1 MTSLRISLI
10 AAVAITGSLQ
20 AEKMMKLEQLPAP
33 VQKTVKEQTQS
44 AKMVGLSK
52 EKEGGKT
59 VYELETSADGKSR
72 DLMIDAA
79 GAILSVE
86 QEVTLDSVPPAA
98 KSSLEKKVGT
108 GKITKVETITKGSDV
123 AYEAAFTTKSGKK
136 AEYVVNADG
145 TPHK

>member
-10 AAVAITGSLQ
+10 AAVAITGRLQ
-20 AEKMMKLEQLPAP
+20 AEKMIRLEQLPAP
-33 VQKTVKEQTQS
+33 VQKTVKEQTQN

-59 VYELETSADGKSR
+59 VYELETSADGKAR
-72 DLMIDAA
+72 DLTMDAT
-79 GAILSVE
+79 GAILLVE
-86 QEVTLDSVPPAA
+86 QEVTLESLPPAA